1 MIFAFLEDDENAQKN
16 KNNVRY
22 PAGIQWPEN
31 SVNLK

>member
-22 PAGIQWPEN
+22 PAGIQ
-31 SVNLK
+31 